1 MAYEKR
7 LCILKQM
14 KKGFTADGGP
24 ITGAVYAERLG
35 RELTVT
41 PRIAGL
47 SPLSEGR
54 YMLVVQ
60 AGGMY
65 YSFGLKGNEA
75 LKAGNAP
82 SVSEGF
88 SALLCF
94 VGREPEPIA
103 FGRCGN
109 APEDFTPLLR
119 ALTEREER
127 KSPLPVPM
135 PPNQIPGSPSPQVP
149 LAPAVPLPEEEPLR
163 DAAGYD
169 DEAIADANFYSVG
182 PAGESGN
189 GSEKEPARSPFRIT
203 RRGLTYY
210 NKVADKLKAAFEKYP
225 RDTSLLASIP
235 HSEWVKT
242 EQALLGVVYAE
253 GLPRYLCV
261 ALKDPPPDEAKA
273 ASVFVP
279 AGLYNDNDGY
289 YVVFQ
294 DADTGEYVTV
304 EQS

>member
-47 SPLSEGR
+47 SPLTEGR
-54 YMLVVQ
+54 YLLVVQ
-60 AGGMY
+60 AGGLY
-65 YSFGLKGNEA
+65 YPFALRGNEA
-75 LKAGNAP
+75 LKADDAP
-82 SVSEGF
+82 SVADGF

-119 ALTEREER
+119 AVAERER
-127 KSPLPVPM
+127 RRAPLPVPM

-149 LAPAVPLPEEEPLR
+149 LAPAVPLPEETEYAPKE
-163 DAAGYD
+163 YD
-169 DEAIADANFYSVG
+169 DEAIAAENFYPDG
-182 PAGESGN
+182 PAGE
-189 GSEKEPARSPFRIT
+189 EPAPKEPTRSPFRIT

-210 NKVADKLKAAFEKYP
+210 NKVADKLKEAFEKYP
-225 RDTSLLASIP
+225 RDTSLLVSIP

-253 GLPRYLCV
+253 GQPRYLCV

-279 AGLYNDNDGY
+279 AGLYNDCDGY

-304 EQS
+304 EQG